1 MTIEPK
7 TVKLI
12 NREES
17 NLSLR
22 NVASNIDINTSL
34 LAKIERNERQPTK
47 EQVEKFANFFKL
59 DISKLTTAWLSDKIA
74 YSLIGELNPKEVLKV
89 AEEKIKYL
97 RAHHG

>member
-22 NVASNIDINTSL
+22 DVASNIDINTSL

-47 EQVEKFANFFKL
+47 EQMEKFANFFKL
-59 DISKLTTAWLSDKIA
+59 DISKLTTAC
-74 YSLIGELNPKEVLKV
+74 
-89 AEEKIKYL
+89 
-97 RAHHG
+97 